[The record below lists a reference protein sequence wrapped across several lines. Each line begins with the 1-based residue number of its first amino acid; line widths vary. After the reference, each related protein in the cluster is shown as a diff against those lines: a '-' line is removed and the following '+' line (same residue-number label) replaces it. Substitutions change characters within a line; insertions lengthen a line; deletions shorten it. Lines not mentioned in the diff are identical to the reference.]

1 MSTHITLEIFA
12 AELHAALVDSGR
24 DSTAHSYKSSVKRFI
39 LFAGNKDF
47 TFKEFTPSLL
57 KKYEQHLYAE
67 GCKSNTVSLYMRMLR
82 TICNQAKELK
92 GAKIPSNL
100 FADVFTGSEECRK
113 RAVAPGIIQKLYA
126 FDLAGE
132 SSRLFLSRDMFLLSF
147 YLRGIPFVDLA
158 HLRKSDICRNLLTYR
173 RSKTGRQLTVS
184 LEPCALAIFQKYAFE
199 VKRSPYLLPIIT
211 RPGEDEYKQ
220 YQSAL
225 RLYNLHLHRL
235 SGLLK
240 LKENLTS
247 YVARHSWATA
257 AYHKGIPVSVISES
271 LGHASEKVTY
281 HYLGSF
287 DNRTLKSANRK
298 VIALILP
305 SYPKLKTMRRKGAP
319 FSKIREKRKYSRPAF

>member
-1 MSTHITLEIFA
+1 MSKNITLETFV
-12 AELHAALVDSGR
+12 AELYAGLVGSGR

-39 LFAGNKDF
+39 QFAGNKSI
-47 TFKEFTPSLL
+47 TFEEFTPSLL

-92 GAKIPSNL
+92 GVRIPFNL
-100 FADVFTGSEECRK
+100 FAEVFTGSEECRK

-126 FDLAGE
+126 FDLSGE
-132 SSRLFLSRDMFLLSF
+132 SPRLFFSRDMFLLSF

-158 HLRKSDICRNLLTYR
+158 HLRKSDICKNLLTYR
-173 RSKTGRQLTVS
+173 RSKTGRQLIVS
-184 LEPCALAIFQKYAFE
+184 LEPCALAIFQKYAFA
-199 VKRSPYLLPIIT
+199 VKGSPYLLPIIT
-211 RPGEDEYKQ
+211 RPGKDEYRQ

-225 RLYNLHLHRL
+225 RLYNFHLHRL
-235 SGLLK
+235 SGLLR

-305 SYPKLKTMRRKGAP
+305 PYPKLNTMKRADDP
-319 FSKIREKRKYSRPAF
+319 FPKIRKKRKDSRVAL